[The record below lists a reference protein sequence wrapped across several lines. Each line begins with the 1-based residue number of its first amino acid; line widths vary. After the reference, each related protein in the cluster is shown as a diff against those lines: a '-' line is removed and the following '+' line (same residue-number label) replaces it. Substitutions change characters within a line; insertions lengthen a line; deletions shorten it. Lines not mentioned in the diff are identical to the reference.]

1 MPPRTLKAAQRKAR
15 AMEQTLLKAQRK
27 VAKLKALHELTRD
40 PQHRE
45 LADRLKKIRHELHQG
60 RLNVPRHA
68 KRIVTLERLLKK
80 KREEHAAAEKRLS
93 HNEKEYLEVTAAI
106 EAMTEKKLAAA
117 GQVVAQT

>member
-27 VAKLKALHELTRD
+27 VAKLKALHELKRD